1 VAAALYFVPYFNKKN
16 TLMKTLLRLTLMTF
30 LSATVF
36 SCTKTID
43 KEWASPSP
51 AQETAPSVSSKIYDY
66 TTMPSFMNL
75 GSPAAV
81 LQEGSTI
88 TIFVPYGIANDKVS
102 SATLTVKEVLF
113 EEELGTYTLL
123 PNTHSSAAQL
133 VVPDELKSTTFM
145 FATFTIDAAY
155 AGKTVSLFSTIT
167 GSQVTSADYLL
178 NAFSVQQ

>member
-1 VAAALYFVPYFNKKN
+1 
-16 TLMKTLLRLTLMTF
+16 MKTLLRLALMTV

-36 SCTKTID
+36 SCSKTID
-43 KEWASPSP
+43 KEWASQSP
-51 AQETAPSVSSKIYDY
+51 AQETAPSISSEIYDY

-81 LQEGSTI
+81 LQEGSTV

-102 SATLTVKEVLF
+102 NATITVKDVLF
-113 EEELGTYTLL
+113 DEELGTYNLL

-133 VVPDELKSTTFM
+133 VVPEELKSTTFM
-145 FATFTIDAAY
+145 FASFTIDAAY
-155 AGKTVSLFSTIT
+155 AGKTVSLFSTIA
-167 GSQVTSADYLL
+167 GSQVSTTDNLV